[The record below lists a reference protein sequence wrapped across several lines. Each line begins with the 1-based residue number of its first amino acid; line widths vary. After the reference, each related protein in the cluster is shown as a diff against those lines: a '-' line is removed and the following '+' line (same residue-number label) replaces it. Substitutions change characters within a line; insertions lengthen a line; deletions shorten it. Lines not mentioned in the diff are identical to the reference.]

1 MNAPLPMPP
10 CCANC
15 FPTDPHVPLKLSKL
29 FTCVSGE
36 HRAHQHTSRGL
47 TLHLNF
53 FPSLIL
59 YAMLLSLS
67 VVAYVCVLLLCC
79 AITAGLLAPSTDGP
93 CQLPS
98 IVETPQP
105 PQTKSNSCSHQYRR
119 GLVPRFLLAC
129 THKLKVGWYLSMQ
142 RWFYY
147 SYKLLRHI
155 LALSSTFKPASSK
168 ASADDIARVMFLY
181 YTARPPLYIPSG
193 LVSLGILRFFFA
205 SRPNCTHTHKTFF
218 YTPTPPS
225 PSHGISPID

>member
-67 VVAYVCVLLLCC
+67 VVAYVCVLLLCW
-79 AITAGLLAPSTDGP
+79 P

-155 LALSSTFKPASSK
+155 LALSSKFKPASSK
-168 ASADDIARVMFLY
+168 ASADDITRVMFLY

-205 SRPNCTHTHKTFF
+205 SRPNCTHTQNFFLYPHPTF
-218 YTPTPPS
+218 S
-225 PSHGISPID
+225 QSRHISH

>member
-1 MNAPLPMPP
+1 MHLFP
-10 CCANC
+10 CRPAVQTASQRTLMCLSNSQNYS
-15 FPTDPHVPLKLSKL
+15 HVFL
-29 FTCVSGE
+29 FQE

-119 GLVPRFLLAC
+119 GLGL
-129 THKLKVGWYLSMQ
+129 
-142 RWFYY
+142 
-147 SYKLLRHI
+147 
-155 LALSSTFKPASSK
+155 ASSWR
-168 ASADDIARVMFLY
+168 AHI
-181 YTARPPLYIPSG
+181 
-193 LVSLGILRFFFA
+193 
-205 SRPNCTHTHKTFF
+205 N
-218 YTPTPPS
+218 
-225 PSHGISPID
+225 

>member
-168 ASADDIARVMFLY
+168 ASADDIARVMFSILHSPA
-181 YTARPPLYIPSG
+181 TLIHSFWSCVTWDLKVLFCQPPKLH
-193 LVSLGILRFFFA
+193 
-205 SRPNCTHTHKTFF
+205 THTQNFFLYPHPTF
-218 YTPTPPS
+218 S
-225 PSHGISPID
+225 

>member
-1 MNAPLPMPP
+1 M
-10 CCANC
+10 
-15 FPTDPHVPLKLSKL
+15 
-29 FTCVSGE
+29 CVIVVLCHHCWPAGSI
-36 HRAHQHTSRGL
+36 HRRAT
-47 TLHLNF
+47 
-53 FPSLIL
+53 
-59 YAMLLSLS
+59 
-67 VVAYVCVLLLCC
+67 
-79 AITAGLLAPSTDGP
+79 

-105 PQTKSNSCSHQYRR
+105 PQTKSNSYSHQYRW
-119 GLVPRFLLAC
+119 VAC

-155 LALSSTFKPASSK
+155 LALSSKFKPASSK

-193 LVSLGILRFFFA
+193 LVSLGLLRFFFA
-205 SRPNCTHTHKTFF
+205 SRPNCTHAHKTFF

-225 PSHGISPID
+225 PSQGISPID